1 MYLSLLD
8 LLIYVSLGLI
18 LGIAFTY
25 FHFQFGNRIDWK
37 SWAFFVIG
45 SLLVALALGWLYA
58 SIGEQETR
66 AGLVGLIMFAVPG
79 IILGTLGIRLMKPVK
94 ELE

>member
-8 LLIYVSLGLI
+8 LLIYVSLGLL
-18 LGIAFTY
+18 LGVAFTY
-25 FHFQFGNRIDWK
+25 LHFKFGNRIDWK
-37 SWAFFVIG
+37 SWALFVIG

-58 SIGEQETR
+58 SIGEQEAR
-66 AGLVGLIMFAVPG
+66 AGFVGLIMFAVPG
-79 IILGTLGIRLMKPVK
+79 IILGTLGLRLMKPVK